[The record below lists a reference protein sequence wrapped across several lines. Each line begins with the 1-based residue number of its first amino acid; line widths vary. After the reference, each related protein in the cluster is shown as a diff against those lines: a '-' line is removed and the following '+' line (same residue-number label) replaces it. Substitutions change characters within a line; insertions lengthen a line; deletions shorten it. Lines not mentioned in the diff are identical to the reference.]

1 MRAAY
6 LEVLRNLTFKT
17 IKLETRMSNRQV
29 AILRWSQI
37 KGNVIRTSRHRDCEV
52 SREVIDALSLLPHS
66 DSVDLVFFGNPL
78 PQSDLERI
86 GELQNNQ
93 IRSKRHFVV
102 WRTAKSHKHVDKS
115 AMVC

>member
-29 AILRWSQI
+29 AALRWSQI
-37 KGNVIRTSRHRDCEV
+37 KGNVIHTSRHRDCEV
-52 SREVIDALSLLPHS
+52 SREVVDALSLLPHS
-66 DSVDLVFFGNPL
+66 DSVNLVFFGNPL
-78 PQSDLERI
+78 PQSDLQRL
-86 GELQNNQ
+86 GELEQRLERPRRRFLV
-93 IRSKRHFVV
+93 IKTKELHKR
-102 WRTAKSHKHVDKS
+102 VDKS